1 MNWIKSVLLQV
12 LALCFL
18 NAAHSQ
24 YYYNDI
30 VATKLAAQQ
39 YQALKAN
46 HIRHVTAESFESN
59 NQPTENFHLEQTISP
74 DASTITINASYP
86 STGNLL
92 TVNTYKNGKLVSTQD
107 SSANVLT
114 TTTYAYNETGN
125 IASITT
131 AAIDTFMN
139 SHSTEVHQWMYNSNG
154 QPAQMLKIKD
164 GTDTTFVELTYD
176 NGNVAQETWKRK
188 GHVVENYYYYYN
200 ANNQLTDVVRYNY
213 RVKKMLPDYL
223 YDYDASGRI
232 IKMMQVPTGSSD
244 YMIWQYIYNSNG
256 LKEKE
261 LLYNKE
267 QQLVGRIE
275 YKYQ

>member
-1 MNWIKSVLLQV
+1 MLQV

>member
-1 MNWIKSVLLQV
+1 MNWIKGVLLQV
-12 LALCFL
+12 LFVGCL
-18 NAAHSQ
+18 NAAYSQ

-30 VATKLAAQQ
+30 VATKQAAQQ

-46 HIRHVTAESFESN
+46 HISHVTAKSFESD
-59 NQPTENFHLEQTISP
+59 NQPTENFQLEQTISP
-74 DASTITINASYP
+74 DANTVTVNASYP

-114 TTTYAYNETGN
+114 TTAYTYNGAGD

-131 AAIDTFMN
+131 ETIDTFMN
-139 SHSTEVHQWMYNSNG
+139 SHSTEVHLWQYNSNG

-164 GTDTTFVELTYD
+164 GSDTTLVVFTYD

-188 GHVVENYYYYYN
+188 GRTVENYYYYYN
-200 ANNQLTDVVRYNY
+200 ANNQLTDIVRYNY
-213 RVKKMLPDYL
+213 RVKKMLPDFL
-223 YDYDASGRI
+223 YDYDANGRV
-232 IKMMQVPTGSSD
+232 IKMMQVPAGRSD
-244 YMIWQYIYNSNG
+244 YMIWQYIYNDNG

-261 LLYNKE
+261 LLYNKQ
-267 QQLVGRIE
+267 QQLVGKIE
-275 YKYQ
+275 YQYQ